1 MKIIWSIDILSENK
15 KSQEVTVSFLKQ
27 LSQKTKLKIKPV
39 YVVRLGDQVS
49 PLTHGEGKKVFLE
62 NVKSAMTRWLSGV
75 KLSLEAPLPV
85 LQKGLYL
92 RSDIDA
98 LVTAA
103 KKEKA
108 DLILVNTH
116 ARKGLSRFWMG
127 SFAET
132 LMHHSE
138 VPVLFLNP
146 HSRPAG
152 PIKSLIFP
160 TNLSPESQKALS
172 KVAKLAKSIK
182 AELILYNNIE
192 YFVATPGLSFTETMV
207 FTQNIEKD
215 IEQRRKKLEKTAQ
228 KLREKSKIKVKVV
241 VDEKDLR
248 VSEGIQKLAKK
259 TPGPLIVMLSQTGPF
274 LSVLAG
280 STTRKVV
287 RESSHPVLVLR

>member
-1 MKIIWSIDILSENK
+1 MKVIWSIDILSENK
-15 KSQEVTVSFLKQ
+15 KSQESTLSFLKQ
-27 LSQKTKLKIKPV
+27 LSKKTKLIIKPV

-62 NVKSAMTRWLSGV
+62 NVKSAMTRWLLGV
-75 KLSLEAPLPV
+75 KLDLESPLPV

-98 LVTAA
+98 LVAAA

-116 ARKGLSRFWMG
+116 ARKGLSRLWMG

-146 HSRPAG
+146 HYKASGAPQTV
-152 PIKSLIFP
+152 IFP
-160 TNLSPESQKALS
+160 TNLSPGSQKALS
-172 KVAKLAKSIK
+172 KVANFAKSLK

-207 FTQNIEKD
+207 FSQNIEKD
-215 IEQRRKKLEKTAQ
+215 IEQRRKKLESTAK
-228 KLREKSKIKVKVV
+228 KLRDKNKIKVKVV
-241 VDEKDLR
+241 VDEQDLR

-259 TPGPLIVMLSQTGPF
+259 TPRSIIAMVSQTGPF
-274 LSVLAG
+274 LSALAG

-287 RESSHPVLVLR
+287 RESVDPVLVIR

>member
-259 TPGPLIVMLSQTGPF
+259 TQGPLIVMLSQTGPF